1 VGTLLLGLHIRSPF
15 TNQPFTE
22 RQITSPALTELEQV
36 MLDWLVQ
43 MLALP
48 EVFLSTSSTGG
59 GVIQNTASDSVLCA
73 LLAAKYRTAEQ
84 HGLDAQQDATVAQ
97 RIVVYCSDQV
107 RATPRL
113 TRVTLVLNIATIHRA
128 SIFRRT
134 HRSSAR

>member
-73 LLAAKYRTAEQ
+73 LLAAKYRTAEL

-113 TRVTLVLNIATIHRA
+113 TRVTLNIATIHRA

>member
-1 VGTLLLGLHIRSPF
+1 MGTLLLGLHIRSPF

-73 LLAAKYRTAEQ
+73 LLAAKYRTAEL

-113 TRVTLVLNIATIHRA
+113 TRVTLKIATIHRA